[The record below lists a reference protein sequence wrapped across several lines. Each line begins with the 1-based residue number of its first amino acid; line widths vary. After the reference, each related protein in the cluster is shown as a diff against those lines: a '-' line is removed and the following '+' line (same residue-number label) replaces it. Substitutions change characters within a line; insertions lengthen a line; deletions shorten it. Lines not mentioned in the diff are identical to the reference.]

1 MSESVAYSLNRKS
14 VLFVSNAKRDTEY
27 REMIEAK
34 MESVMAFGTKS
45 VRGDRAIITQ

>member
-27 REMIEAK
+27 RDEAK